1 MISRM
6 IVLSVILVGGSFA
19 ARPSRPEPVPPRQA
33 FSQFPLQ
40 IDRWQSVE
48 SSELDPRT
56 LETLGVNDYVN
67 RLYAAGNAYAG
78 LYVGYYQSQRQGDTV
93 HSPLNCLP
101 GSGWQPLSRRY
112 LDVRLADGKTIS
124 VNRYVIQK
132 GLDRQVVLYWYQS
145 HGRVVPNEYVGK
157 FYLVYDAIRLNR
169 TDAALVRVVSP
180 IANASP
186 DAEAAANDQAVD
198 FVVSIFPVLARYLPS
213 S

>member
-56 LETLGVNDYVN
+56 LETLGLNDYVN

>member
-1 MISRM
+1 M